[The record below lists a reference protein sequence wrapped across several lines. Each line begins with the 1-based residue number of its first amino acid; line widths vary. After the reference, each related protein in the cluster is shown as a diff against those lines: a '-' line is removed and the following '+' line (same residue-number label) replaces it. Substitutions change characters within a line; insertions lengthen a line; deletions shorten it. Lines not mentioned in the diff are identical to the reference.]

1 MRKKV
6 WLIIAIVFM
15 AGLLI
20 AGGIWMFHFF
30 KNTAGGDKPEKIG
43 EITALE
49 TLSLRESGMRITQ
62 VYEIL
67 EKGETAEISLYTIYY
82 KNGEDERHLES
93 RVNCPQAALLEQL
106 NACKVGS
113 WNGFHGAHPK
123 NVMDGTM
130 FTLEATVNGGT
141 RLYADGSQNFPKH
154 YHEFVSWLSEQ
165 LSGHEV
171 DTQEP

>member
-1 MRKKV
+1 
-6 WLIIAIVFM
+6 LA

-20 AGGIWMFHFF
+20 AGGIWMFHIF
-30 KNTAGGDKPEKIG
+30 KNTAGGDKPEKIA

-49 TLSLRESGMRITQ
+49 SLSLRESGMRITQ

-67 EKGETAEISLYTIYY
+67 EKGDKAEISLYTIYY
-82 KNGEDERHLES
+82 KDGADERRLES
-93 RVNCPQAALLEQL
+93 RSACPMEDCLQQL

-154 YHEFVSWLSEQ
+154 YHDFVGWLSEQ
-165 LSGHEV
+165 LRGHEV
-171 DTQEP
+171 DTQE